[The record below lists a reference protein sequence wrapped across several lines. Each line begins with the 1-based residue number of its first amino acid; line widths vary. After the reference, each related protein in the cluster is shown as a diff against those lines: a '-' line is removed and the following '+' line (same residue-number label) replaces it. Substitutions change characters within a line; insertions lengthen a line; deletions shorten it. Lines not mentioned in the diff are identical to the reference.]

1 MHAIQQKLH
10 LVWRSCRWP
19 SAFTCY
25 QQMVWWSGWCHLC
38 GCHIKINTNHC
49 NQKATEWSGTI
60 WNVQRHRTLLG
71 SNSRQWKE
79 NFAAFYGP
87 LNLAAK
93 LSLPPLFL
101 HVHSPVLGFL
111 QPRFISV
118 PSSVGPPQMAE
129 LQWKKSHC
137 LQLAACLPCNW
148 HPTSSRFE
156 PGVWF
161 ERIQPDHATGI
172 LAIRL
177 NSVES
182 RLRKPPGLLEGISTT
197 RIRYAAPRKPQE
209 KSSFRHDESRNFSHP
224 CFQLSLFAPRV
235 LDSLAWQD

>member
-1 MHAIQQKLH
+1 MKRIEKIYL
-10 LVWRSCRWP
+10 LG
-19 SAFTCY
+19 
-25 QQMVWWSGWCHLC
+25 WWSGWCHLC

-101 HVHSPVLGFL
+101 HVLSPVLGFL

-137 LQLAACLPCNW
+137 LQLHLPCNW

>member
-1 MHAIQQKLH
+1 MIRLMS
-10 LVWRSCRWP
+10 LVWMS
-19 SAFTCY
+19 Y
-25 QQMVWWSGWCHLC
+25 QDQHQPLQSKSHGM
-38 GCHIKINTNHC
+38 
-49 NQKATEWSGTI
+49 I
-60 WNVQRHRTLLG
+60 WNDTDVQRHRTLLG
-71 SNSRQWKE
+71 SNSWQWKE

-101 HVHSPVLGFL
+101 HVLSPVLGFL
-111 QPRFISV
+111 QLRFRSV

-172 LAIRL
+172 LTIRL

-197 RIRYAAPRKPQE
+197 RIRSAPRKPQE

>member
-1 MHAIQQKLH
+1 MLPQENPKRNLPSVMMNQGTFPIPASSSRCLPRACWTPWRGRIKLTKQDQDWKCLLLNLQNMHAIRQKLH

-25 QQMVWWSGWCHLC
+25 KQMVWWSGWCHLC
-38 GCHIKINTNHC
+38 GCHFKINTNHC

-101 HVHSPVLGFL
+101 HVLSPVLGLL
-111 QPRFISV
+111 QPRFTIRCLWTVSFEQLD
-118 PSSVGPPQMAE
+118 PGACG
-129 LQWKKSHC
+129 WKKPMELNIMSWV
-137 LQLAACLPCNW
+137 LPNFPG
-148 HPTSSRFE
+148 PTTLPDIFNRFS
-156 PGVWF
+156 
-161 ERIQPDHATGI
+161 T
-172 LAIRL
+172 RL
-177 NSVES
+177 
-182 RLRKPPGLLEGISTT
+182 
-197 RIRYAAPRKPQE
+197 
-209 KSSFRHDESRNFSHP
+209 F
-224 CFQLSLFAPRV
+224 
-235 LDSLAWQD
+235 